1 MGKLT
6 ELEQWDEDVYQI
18 ETSDPVLG
26 GPDGISNRPQKQLAN
41 RTQWLKK
48 RLEDANNALAEHE
61 KSRNHPDATLTAK
74 GFVRLYSGVT
84 SMDETLAATPKAVK
98 IAMDNANERLA
109 KARNLADLQSIPLA
123 LANLT
128 LADVKKY
135 VESTNTGV
143 SKLPRFRP
151 SSEDDLTSLPAG
163 YMALAKNSTPGGPLP
178 DEDWFYLEVAGN
190 LDNPSN
196 NPNRKGAVI
205 RLTRTGNP
213 GISWTGA
220 KFDDGTTTTAKFN
233 WARDFSTLN
242 KPTPE
247 DVGLAATKKAIDDT
261 QTGLAAQAV
270 MWVASADDL
279 SNLPSGARRFA
290 RNKAPATVLPAAGY
304 FFIEVLA
311 KRDTANGSCI
321 LATNDVRDVWIGFR
335 YTVPDEAGF
344 TWIQL
349 NQNVENL
356 GLKETLNPTKR
367 VSIGNIGTDMFDGR
381 LPCINIGD
389 SDSGFIGS
397 ADGVLDIYCNNAKVG
412 YIDNAG
418 LHMLAGIATNN
429 DLVLQSDE
437 RRHIIIQNADGSVR
451 AYIYKDKDDTGIH
464 INNGVDGSGDF
475 VLGKDSVLYVPYAV
489 RAGGSKKLAIQSDN
503 NSALNA
509 TFNLWGDANR
519 PTVVELDDDQ
529 GWHLFSQ
536 RNTDGSILFEVNGRI
551 RAITALHAGD
561 AALATD
567 GNVYGTIW
575 GGWLYD
581 WINNNLSRKNTA
593 SLATNGWFKDA
604 STGLIIQWGIA
615 AGNLNKSVVNLPI
628 PFPNAGLWSL
638 GWVSGTL
645 DMGNDDWSNSASL
658 LNNSQLTV
666 TTDHWWST
674 AWIAI
679 GH

>member
-356 GLKETLNPTKR
+356 GLTEAVNQAAGAMQKSAN
-367 VSIGNIGTDMFDGR
+367 G
-381 LPCINIGD
+381 
-389 SDSGFIGS
+389 SD
-397 ADGVLDIYCNNAKVG
+397 
-412 YIDNAG
+412 
-418 LHMLAGIATNN
+418 
-429 DLVLQSDE
+429 
-437 RRHIIIQNADGSVR
+437 IQNVAAFRNALQLGS
-451 AYIYKDKDDTGIH
+451 
-464 INNGVDGSGDF
+464 
-475 VLGKDSVLYVPYAV
+475 
-489 RAGGSKKLAIQSDN
+489 
-503 NSALNA
+503 
-509 TFNLWGDANR
+509 
-519 PTVVELDDDQ
+519 
-529 GWHLFSQ
+529 
-536 RNTDGSILFEVNGRI
+536 
-551 RAITALHAGD
+551 
-561 AALATD
+561 AALASMGVGKNQVLSASD
-567 GNVYGTIW
+567 SSFFAGGNGY
-575 GGWLYD
+575 LY
-581 WINNNLSRKNTA
+581 IPC
-593 SLATNGWFKDA
+593 LAT
-604 STGLIIQWGIA
+604 TGNPVKIMLQWGIIQTR
-615 AGNLNKSVVNLPI
+615 GGENNIYNLPYA
-628 PFPNAGLWSL
+628 FPTSGLWAMGCRAANGYSQSMN
-638 GWVSGTL
+638 VSIENRAQIRIQNWAPAGAVENCCFFAVGYL
-645 DMGNDDWSNSASL
+645 
-658 LNNSQLTV
+658 
-666 TTDHWWST
+666 
-674 AWIAI
+674 
-679 GH
+679 